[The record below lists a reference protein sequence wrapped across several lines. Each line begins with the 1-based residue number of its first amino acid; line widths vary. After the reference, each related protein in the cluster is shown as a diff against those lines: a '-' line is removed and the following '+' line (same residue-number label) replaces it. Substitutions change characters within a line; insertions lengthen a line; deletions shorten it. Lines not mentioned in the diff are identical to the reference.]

1 MGWGKSLGNTQ
12 LCKIK
17 PFCGKIFTVYVRFLC
32 INEPNLVEE
41 LTVVLQKVSMLLVL
55 FNLSAKIVT
64 IYAFSSGKIWF
75 EGFAPCKRFDILQL
89 CLEVEFVPN
98 CLDGVSR
105 QAWLGFCDHH
115 HKQRY

>member
-1 MGWGKSLGNTQ
+1 MGWGTSLGNTK

-75 EGFAPCKRFDILQL
+75 EGFAPCKRFDISQL